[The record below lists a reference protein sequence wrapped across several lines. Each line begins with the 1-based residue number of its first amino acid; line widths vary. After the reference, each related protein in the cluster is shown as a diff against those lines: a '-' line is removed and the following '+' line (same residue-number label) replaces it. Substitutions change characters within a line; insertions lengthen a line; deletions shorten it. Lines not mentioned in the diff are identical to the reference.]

1 MALHEQLTKEIRSGP
16 AGPRIGAF
24 FDLDQT
30 LFAGFSATAFT
41 RDQFTS
47 GRLTPRDLADSLR
60 ATLSFTMG
68 RTGFSSFVTATSAV
82 YRGLAESVLEEAG
95 QRTFDKHLATE
106 IYPESRALVKA
117 HQDMGHTLAIIT
129 SATRYQAE
137 PVARELGIEHLLY
150 TQLGVEDGVLTG
162 KVIRPTCYGEGKAI
176 AGRSLTAKSDLDL
189 EESYFYSDSHEDLP
203 LFEIVG
209 HPRPLNPNRKLAQIA
224 KERQWPVRRFTSR
237 GTPTLGDVVRT
248 GLLYGSLA
256 PSVGFGLAAG
266 LLNRSKREAVN
277 VMGSVWGDLAA
288 SAAGIDLRV
297 EGQENLW
304 SHRPAVF
311 IFNHQSG
318 LELVLMLKLLRR
330 DFTGIAKQ
338 ELRNNPVFGPLFR
351 AAGVVFVDRSD
362 TAKAIEALGPAVE
375 ALRHGRSLII
385 APEGTRST
393 TAAVGA
399 FKKGAFRLAMDAEA
413 PIVPVVFRN
422 VLDALPKGALVVR
435 PAVIE
440 AVVLPPIDTS
450 AWTLD
455 TLDQH
460 IAQVRERYLEVL
472 GESEEKA

>member
-176 AGRSLTAKSDLDL
+176 AGRSLTAKYDLDL